1 MTYYYQNSQ
10 VIEAMTIPF
19 TVTIAST
26 NDKEGKK
33 LCQDTT
39 PKIEEEL
46 KRIERDYSAFC
57 DNSLVSRFGNG
68 ESSILLS
75 HLEFQEIYKQVTAAS
90 KATNGIFDPYFSG
103 KYNPTG
109 YVKGWAIEKC
119 YQDFLAP
126 LLSRDAIVG
135 VYLNGGGDIQ
145 CGIQLYSG
153 FQWTVGVENPDKLNE
168 VYAIYNLENSALATS
183 GYSKRGKHVVSKD
196 ITLQQVTVQHEHL
209 ATADVWAT
217 TLLAAP
223 AESRTTLL
231 SNYHLNAVL
240 IFEDR
245 KEVYQNGE
253 KKDVQK
259 I

>member
-1 MTYYYQNSQ
+1 MKKQISIEALNENMFMTIEMLLNNNDPEASENEKLKPEIAKQ
-10 VIEAMTIPF
+10 VIEA
-19 TVTIAST
+19 
-26 NDKEGKK
+26 GKVIVSAY
-33 LCQDTT
+33 
-39 PKIEEEL
+39 KI
-46 KRIERDYSAFC
+46 
-57 DNSLVSRFGNG
+57 
-68 ESSILLS
+68 
-75 HLEFQEIYKQVTAAS
+75 
-90 KATNGIFDPYFSG
+90 KADVI
-103 KYNPTG
+103 
-109 YVKGWAIEKC
+109 C
-119 YQDFLAP
+119 
-126 LLSRDAIVG
+126 
-135 VYLNGGGDIQ
+135 
-145 CGIQLYSG
+145 
-153 FQWTVGVENPDKLNE
+153 
-168 VYAIYNLENSALATS
+168 ALATS